1 MTQLAGTF
9 NTGAAI
15 GNREDLE
22 NDIYNVDPM
31 MTPVMNAIGRTDA
44 TARQHDWQT
53 QALAAA
59 GSNAAIEGDDFT
71 NNSVVA
77 TARPINYCQILTKT
91 IGVSGTQEAV
101 EHAGRA
107 SEMGYQLELKSAEL
121 KRDIEWAIMN
131 NQAPVNGDGSTTA
144 SVLRPFA
151 SWYSSNVSRGA
162 NGANGT
168 TTTAATDGTPREFTE
183 DLLQGVIRQMWDST
197 GMVQGN
203 LIVTGSF
210 NRTKIDGFT
219 GGNNRTQ
226 DMANS
231 NELQTSIRVYRS
243 SFGDFK
249 AVLDNF
255 VRTRD
260 VHVLK
265 PEMAAL
271 AYLRTFR
278 TEPLAKTGDT
288 TRNALLCEVT
298 LVNRNEK
305 AHGIVADLT
314 TA

>member
-1 MTQLAGTF
+1 MGQVAGTF
-9 NTGAAI
+9 NTGVAI

-22 NDIYNVDPM
+22 NDIYNVDPTV
-31 MTPVMNAIGRTDA
+31 TPVMNAIGRTDA
-44 TARQHDWQT
+44 TARLHEWQS
-53 QALAAA
+53 QALASA
-59 GSNAAIEGDDFT
+59 GVNAAIEGDEFA
-71 NNSVVA
+71 NNVRTPTV
-77 TARPINYCQILTKT
+77 RLNNVCQIMTKT
-91 IGVSGTQEAV
+91 VGVTATQEAV
-101 EHAGRA
+101 DHAGRA
-107 SEMGYQLELKSAEL
+107 SEMGYQLELASMEM
-121 KRDIEWAIMN
+121 KRDIEFALMN
-131 NQAPVNGDGSTTA
+131 NQAPVSGDGSTTA

-151 SWYSSNVSRGA
+151 SWYASNVSRGVG
-162 NGANGT
+162 GANGT
-168 TTTAATDGTPREFTE
+168 TTTSATDGATREFTE
-183 DLLQGVIRQMWDST
+183 DLLQGVIRSMWDST

-231 NELQTSIRVYRS
+231 QDLQTSIRVYRS

-255 VRTRD
+255 VRARD
-260 VHVLK
+260 VHLLK
-265 PEMAAL
+265 PEMAQL

-288 TRNALLCEVT
+288 TRNALVTELT
-298 LVNRNEK
+298 LVVKNEK